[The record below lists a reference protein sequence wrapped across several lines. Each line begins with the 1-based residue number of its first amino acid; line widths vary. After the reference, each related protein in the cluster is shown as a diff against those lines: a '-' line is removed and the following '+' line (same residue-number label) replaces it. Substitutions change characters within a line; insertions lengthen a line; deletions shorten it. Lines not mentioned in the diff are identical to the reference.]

1 MSWTLLLPLSINEG
15 HFFRTILQISVIVQR
30 EKNLITCESL
40 FDFDGK
46 IRKVFQNHFCSFATS
61 VLGFIYHII
70 CVIGVF
76 ISNLAQRDG
85 PKAIQKDL
93 FSFMRG

>member
-1 MSWTLLLPLSINEG
+1 MKGISLELFFKFPFSYKEKRIKSLVRACSTLM
-15 HFFRTILQISVIVQR
+15 
-30 EKNLITCESL
+30 EK
-40 FDFDGK
+40 K
-46 IRKVFQNHFCSFATS
+46 KVFQNHFCSFATS

-85 PKAIQKDL
+85 QKAIQKDL